1 VVKVT
6 SSPEGLLLG
15 VRVSPGARR
24 TRVLSAYGGRLKVQ
38 IGAPP
43 QAGRANEC
51 LLEAVADW
59 LQVPD
64 AYVSLK
70 SGYKSKD
77 KVVAVRGLDVATME
91 ERLRKLLDGAARDK
105 NGERDGP

>member
-1 VVKVT
+1 M
-6 SSPEGLLLG
+6 G
-15 VRVSPGARR
+15 VRVSPGAKRS
-24 TRVLSAYGGRLKVQ
+24 RVLSAYGGRLKVQ

-43 QAGRANEC
+43 QDGRANEC

-59 LQVPD
+59 LQVPGM
-64 AYVSLK
+64 YVTLK
-70 SGYKSKD
+70 SGYKSRD

-91 ERLRKLLDGAARDK
+91 ERLQKLLDGAGRDK

>member
-1 VVKVT
+1 MKVT
-6 SSPEGLLLG
+6 SSPKGLVFG
-15 VRVSPGARR
+15 VRVSPGAKR

-43 QAGRANEC
+43 HDGRANES
-51 LLEAVADW
+51 LLEALAEW

-64 AYVSLK
+64 ECVTLR
-70 SGYKSKD
+70 SGYKSRD
-77 KVVAVRGLDVATME
+77 KVVAVRGLDAAAME
-91 ERLRKLLDGAARDK
+91 ERLRKLLDGAGRDK

>member
-1 VVKVT
+1 M
-6 SSPEGLLLG
+6 G
-15 VRVSPGARR
+15 VRVSPGAKR

-43 QAGRANEC
+43 REGRANEC
-51 LLEAVADW
+51 LLEALAEW
-59 LQVPD
+59 LLVPS
-64 AYVSLK
+64 AYVTLK

-77 KVVAVRGLDVATME
+77 KVVVVRGLDAATME
-91 ERLRKLLDGAARDK
+91 ERLRKLLDAAGGDK

>member
-1 VVKVT
+1 M
-6 SSPEGLLLG
+6 G
-15 VRVSPGARR
+15 VRVSPGTKR

-43 QAGRANEC
+43 QDGRANEC

-59 LQVPD
+59 LQVPV
-64 AYVSLK
+64 AYVTLK
-70 SGYKSKD
+70 SGYKSRD
-77 KVVAVRGLDVATME
+77 KVVAVRGLDAASVE
-91 ERLRKLLDGAARDK
+91 ERLQRLLDSVGRDK